1 MEDQR
6 EQTNIKDN
14 GPSSSNNMENN
25 AVDKTQLSP
34 CLEKNP
40 SLEDSQSMPILD
52 AH

>member
-6 EQTNIKDN
+6 EQNNIQDN
-14 GPSSSNNMENN
+14 GPNNSEMKSNV
-25 AVDKTQLSP
+25 VDKTQLAP
-34 CLEKNP
+34 CLENNP